1 MSICAVSFVLL
12 TLFFLSNSFT
22 LNPYRCNTNVKLSI
36 SNPQKRSSQLLAIT
50 PLVANGKRYEAESG
64 SSMMLVS
71 WSFAQLLFHNDLYEH
86 YNLLYVF
93 ICSTYYLHQGMPE
106 VRIESSDG
114 KHRAM
119 IYRFSLSNVIHRYN
133 YFYEFAYLDHA

>member
-12 TLFFLSNSFT
+12 TSFILSNSFT
-22 LNPYRCNTNVKLSI
+22 LNPYRCTTNNVKLSI
-36 SNPQKRSSQLLAIT
+36 SNQQTRSTQLLAIT

-71 WSFAQLLFHNDLYEH
+71 WSFGQLLFHNDLYEH

-93 ICSTYYLHQGMPE
+93 IYSTYYLHQGMPE
-106 VRIESSDG
+106 VRIESTDG
-114 KHRAM
+114 KH
-119 IYRFSLSNVIHRYN
+119 
-133 YFYEFAYLDHA
+133 

>member
-12 TLFFLSNSFT
+12 TLFYLSNSFT

-36 SNPQKRSSQLLAIT
+36 SNPQKRSTQLLAIT

-71 WSFAQLLFHNDLYEH
+71 WSFAQLLFHNEH

-93 ICSTYYLHQGMPE
+93 IYSTYYLHQGMPE

-114 KHRAM
+114 KH
-119 IYRFSLSNVIHRYN
+119 
-133 YFYEFAYLDHA
+133 